1 MNLEF
6 YPPTIQDKTWVNNIL
21 KKTYYIRSDAAFGTI
36 YIWSNI
42 FNTKICNYEGNLI
55 ESCGI
60 DSIKYIFPF
69 TDKNPKEIINLM
81 ISNHKIHNSYVP
93 FIFTGI
99 TDKELEYL
107 ENEFPNQFEIIPKRN
122 MWEYIYSCKE
132 LATLSGKK
140 FHNKRNHINN
150 FKKLYSFEYEKIKKE
165 NILDVYKFIDQWFKI
180 NGNIEPEKTAIHKCL
195 TYYDELELLGAV
207 IKVNKKIIALTIG
220 EKIND
225 DIFVIHF
232 EKAFKSYV
240 GSYSVINYKFSKILY
255 DLGFKY
261 INREEDLGIP
271 GLRKSKLSYNPVIL
285 MKKYD
290 AVLGG

>member
-6 YPPTIQDKTWVNNIL
+6 YPPTIQDKPWVNDTL
-21 KKTYYIRSDAAFGTI
+21 KKICSIKSDAAFGTI
-36 YIWSNI
+36 YIWSNV
-42 FNTKICNYEGNLI
+42 FNTKICNYEGTLI
-55 ESCGI
+55 QNYSN
-60 DSIKYIFPF
+60 DSIKYAFPF

-81 ISNHKIHNSYVP
+81 ILNHKIHNSYAP
-93 FIFTGI
+93 FTFTGI

-165 NILDVYKFIDQWFKI
+165 NIVDVYEFIDQWFKI
-180 NGNIEPEKTAIHKCL
+180 NGNIESEKTAIHKCL

-225 DIFVIHF
+225 DTFVIHF

-240 GSYSVINYKFSKILY
+240 GAYSIINYKFSKILY